1 MYIYNNNHHLY
12 ISETKMSHFIFF
24 LKHFGN
30 KNVTF
35 FKKFFKTFRKQ
46 KCHIFYLF
54 LRHFGNKN
62 VTVYFLFLRHFG
74 NKNAT
79 VHIIFETIFICAG
92 LPVCDN
98 AKSVRVKL
106 ICCPGATSMSQ
117 GQSGDPQRPLSVIRL
132 GNTPL

>member
-1 MYIYNNNHHLY
+1 MSHFLFFFKDILETKMSHFFFKD
-12 ISETKMSHFIFF
+12 ISETKMSHF
-24 LKHFGN
+24 
-30 KNVTF
+30 
-35 FKKFFKTFRKQ
+35 
-46 KCHIFYLF
+46 Y
-54 LRHFGNKN
+54 
-62 VTVYFLFLRHFG
+62 LFLRHFG

-79 VHIIFETIFICAG
+79 VYIIFETTFIRAG

-106 ICCPGATSMSQ
+106 ICCPGATSISQ